1 MVPLRVFRSSG
12 FFAATVAGF
21 WMAGSSAAATFLMV
35 QYLQTA
41 LGLSP
46 LEAGLRLIPWTGG
59 PLVIAPLA
67 GKVSDH
73 IERRA
78 VLAFGLLV
86 QGIGLGLLAT
96 RATSHATYADLFLPL
111 VVGGM
116 GISIAVT
123 IAPTAAVSAVSHDDV
138 GKASGVSGTMQR
150 LGGAFGIAVASAVF
164 ASNGS
169 LHSPEGV
176 VSGVR
181 PALLVVAG
189 MSLLGAC
196 AALWIGPKQMPL
208 AVKVAAT
215 LSDKHRESGNAGSPI
230 VSGGGG
236 LTRGAAVP
244 GGVRPTSE
252 PLVIPVRRPIGGGS
266 KGVISGNDVSTGV
279 TLAHGATAGSADRMQ
294 FYRMFWAGVLD
305 RLQHHLAPR
314 PSAAGGDS

>member
-1 MVPLRVFRSSG
+1 MWGLLRAGERGWAEIGALGALAMGAVAIAAFFMWERRAEDPMVPLRVFRSSG
-12 FFAATVAGF
+12 FFASTVAGF

-46 LEAGLRLIPWTGG
+46 LEAGSRLSPWTGG

-73 IERRA
+73 IGRRA

-150 LGGAFGIAVASAVF
+150 FGSAFGIAVASAVF
-164 ASNGS
+164 ASSGS
-169 LHSPEGV
+169 LDSPEGV

-189 MSLLGAC
+189 MSLLGAL
-196 AALWIGPKQMPL
+196 AALGISRKQMP
-208 AVKVAAT
+208 
-215 LSDKHRESGNAGSPI
+215 
-230 VSGGGG
+230 
-236 LTRGAAVP
+236 
-244 GGVRPTSE
+244 
-252 PLVIPVRRPIGGGS
+252 
-266 KGVISGNDVSTGV
+266 
-279 TLAHGATAGSADRMQ
+279 
-294 FYRMFWAGVLD
+294 LD

-314 PSAAGGDS
+314 PSADGGNS